1 MRHTSFGTGKAAN
14 LTQLGGRSQMAPA
27 APTYRV
33 QNWLRRRLEDAVE
46 DVFRVALQRGD
57 LASAEDLLGV
67 MESMHARARIR
78 FNVPRLGTAQMIE
91 RARKELESRKARRNA
106 DLSRAPGT
114 AEARLRRG

>member
-1 MRHTSFGTGKAAN
+1 
-14 LTQLGGRSQMAPA
+14 
-27 APTYRV
+27 V

-106 DLSRAPGT
+106 DLSRT
-114 AEARLRRG
+114 AGEVEARLRRG